1 MLTKEILLQGPSE
14 AGLYPI
20 YLKQLQSNRVKSKA
34 AFLSST
40 AFLSRFS
47 AFLGVTTPLDVWHSR
62 LGHPAESVINR
73 LLQQSLLPYTG
84 SVKHTQLCDSCQ
96 VSKSKKLPF
105 LSSDRVPTHPLDLIH
120 SDVWTSFVVSI
131 GGCKFYVVF
140 IDDYSLFSWMFPLRQ
155 KSEVLTCF
163 TKFKNLVENFFSC
176 KIKQIQTVN
185 GGEYVSTAF
194 QTFTTTYGILHRLT
208 CPYTSEQNGASERK
222 HRHITETELSL
233 LAHSCLSS
241 SYWVDAFL
249 IATYLINR
257 MPTAFLD
264 NVSPFFK
271 LFQKHPDYFLLKTFG
286 CVSYPLLRP
295 YMSHKLHFRS
305 KKCVFIGYSN
315 IQKGYRCFDPQTN
328 RVYISRHVLFDES
341 HFPAKNHPVAPC
353 PALDAP
359 SGSAASIPSGNFSS
373 PILLSMFPI
382 TIFFDHSLPS
392 PISDPQPS
400 ASTSASPS
408 PSSISAEQPASLQST
423 NYTTSPPSSPSPQQ
437 PPRMLTRSQ
446 TNSSTPKIFPDY
458 HLYTATK
465 HLFQVLTSVSL
476 PAEPQTYNQA
486 MKHPCWLDAMQ
497 AEYDALMS
505 NKTWTLCPRPSD
517 RKVVR
522 NKWVFKLK
530 QKSDGTIDR
539 YKARLVAKGFDQ
551 EGGIDFHDTFSPVI
565 KSETKRLVLALA
577 VHFGWFIHQ
586 LDISNAFL
594 HGLFEEEVFMEQP
607 KGFEDPHFPDHVCKL
622 HKSLYGLKQAP
633 RLGLC
638 CCLKLYWTLD
648 LRVLLW
654 MSHSSIFIAL
664 H

>member
-105 LSSDRVPTHPLDLIH
+105 LSSDRVSTHPLDLIH
-120 SDVWTSFVVSI
+120 SDVWTSPVVSI

-140 IDDYSLFSWMFPLRQ
+140 IDDYSRFSWMFPLRQ
-155 KSEVLTCF
+155 KSEVLICF

-176 KIKQIQTVN
+176 KIKQIQIDN
-185 GGEYVSTAF
+185 EGEYVSAAF
-194 QTFTTTYGILHRLT
+194 QTFTTTHGILHRLT
-208 CPYTSEQNGASERK
+208 CSYTSEQNGVSERK

-233 LAHSCLSS
+233 LAQSGLSS

-257 MPTAFLD
+257 MPTAVLD
-264 NVSPFFK
+264 NVSHFFK
-271 LFQKHPDYFLLKTFG
+271 LFQKHHDYSLLKTFG
-286 CVSYPLLRP
+286 CVCYPLLRP

-328 RVYISRHVLFDES
+328 RVYISRQVLFDES
-341 HFPAKNHPVAPC
+341 HFPAKNLLAAPC
-353 PALDAP
+353 LALDAP
-359 SGSAASIPSGNFSS
+359 SRSIAPIPSGNFSS
-373 PILLSMFPI
+373 PILPSTFPI
-382 TIFFDHSLPS
+382 TTVFDHLLTS

-400 ASTSASPS
+400 VSTSSPS
-408 PSSISAEQPASLQST
+408 PSLDSHTTSTSSISAEQPASLQST
-423 NYTTSPPSSPSPQQ
+423 DYTTSHSSSSPSPQQ

-446 TNSSTPKIFPDY
+446 TNSSTPKIFPNY
-458 HLYTATK
+458 HLYTVTK
-465 HLFQVLTSVSL
+465 HPFQTFTSVSL
-476 PAEPQTYNQA
+476 LTEPQTYNQA
-486 MKHPCWLDAMQ
+486 VKHPCWLDAMQ

-522 NKWVFKLK
+522 NK
-530 QKSDGTIDR
+530 
-539 YKARLVAKGFDQ
+539 
-551 EGGIDFHDTFSPVI
+551 
-565 KSETKRLVLALA
+565 
-577 VHFGWFIHQ
+577 
-586 LDISNAFL
+586 
-594 HGLFEEEVFMEQP
+594 
-607 KGFEDPHFPDHVCKL
+607 
-622 HKSLYGLKQAP
+622 
-633 RLGLC
+633 
-638 CCLKLYWTLD
+638 
-648 LRVLLW
+648 
-654 MSHSSIFIAL
+654 
-664 H
+664 